1 MSDRFGGKYSPGSG
15 QSGPRTVSENGVLT
29 TGPQGPR
36 RTHRDSRMNIL
47 FFAPV
52 IILINAFRGDADQM
66 IFGLA
71 AFACL
76 ILAAWLTQ
84 SGVAAQAAF
93 DARRVARKPAI
104 PRKLFASALTL
115 AGLTL
120 GGLMSQT
127 GLLVPLGLGIAGAIL
142 HFLAFGPDPLA
153 NKGMEGVDD
162 FQTQRVATAVDEG
175 EKYLAAMRD
184 AMLRAG
190 DRKLE
195 ARVDQFAITARQM
208 FRTVEGDPRDLTAAR
223 KYIGVYLMGARDAT
237 VKFADH
243 YAATQ
248 DQSARADYEALLDD
262 LETNFASRTQALL
275 DNERTDLTVEIEVL
289 RERLALES

>member
-1 MSDRFGGKYSPGSG
+1 M
-15 QSGPRTVSENGVLT
+15 T
-29 TGPQGPR
+29 
-36 RTHRDSRMNIL
+36 IL

-66 IFGLA
+66 LFGLA
-71 AFACL
+71 AFGTL
-76 ILAAWLTQ
+76 TLAAWLTQ
-84 SGVAAQAAF
+84 SGIAAQAAF

-104 PRKLFASALTL
+104 PRKLFGAAMTFT
-115 AGLTL
+115 GLTL
-120 GGLMSQT
+120 GGLMSQPS
-127 GLLVPLGLGIAGAIL
+127 LLLPLGFGIAGAIL
-142 HFLAFGPDPLA
+142 HFIAFGPDPLR
-153 NKGMEGVDD
+153 NKGMAGVDD

-175 EKYLAAMRD
+175 ENYLAATRD
-184 AMLRAG
+184 AILRAG

-195 ARVDQFAITARQM
+195 TRVDQFSATARQM

-243 YAATQ
+243 YAATR
-248 DQSARADYEALLDD
+248 DAKARAAYEALLDD

-275 DNERTDLTVEIEVL
+275 DNERSDLTVEIEVL
-289 RERLALES
+289 RERLALEN

>member
-1 MSDRFGGKYSPGSG
+1 MAERFGGKYSPDGLPPAG
-15 QSGPRTVSENGVLT
+15 NGAENHVLT
-29 TGPQGPR
+29 SGPQGPR
-36 RTHRDSRMNIL
+36 RNRRDARMTIL

-66 IFGLA
+66 LFGLA
-71 AFACL
+71 AFGTL
-76 ILAAWLTQ
+76 TLAAWLTQ
-84 SGVAAQAAF
+84 SGIAAQAAF

-104 PRKLFASALTL
+104 PRKLFGAALTFT
-115 AGLTL
+115 GLTL
-120 GGLMSQT
+120 GGLMSQPS
-127 GLLVPLGLGIAGAIL
+127 LLLPLGFGIAGAIL
-142 HFLAFGPDPLA
+142 HFIAFGPDPLR
-153 NKGMEGVDD
+153 NKGMAGVDD

-175 EKYLAAMRD
+175 ENYLAATRD
-184 AMLRAG
+184 AILRAG

-195 ARVDQFAITARQM
+195 TRVDQFSATARQM

-243 YAATQ
+243 YAATR
-248 DQSARADYEALLDD
+248 DAKARAAYEALLDD

-275 DNERTDLTVEIEVL
+275 DNERSDLTVEIEVL
-289 RERLALES
+289 RERLALEN

>member
-1 MSDRFGGKYSPGSG
+1 MAERFGGKYSPNGRPET
-15 QSGPRTVSENGVLT
+15 QSGRDEGLIV

-36 RTHRDSRMNIL
+36 RSRRDTRMNVL
-47 FFAPV
+47 YFAPV
-52 IILINAFRGDADQM
+52 IILINAFRGDAHQL

-71 AFACL
+71 AFGTL

-115 AGLTL
+115 FGLTL
-120 GGLMSQT
+120 GGLMSQPSF
-127 GLLVPLGLGIAGAIL
+127 LLPIGFGIAGAIL
-142 HFLAFGPDPLA
+142 HFIAFGPDPMR

-162 FQTQRVATAVDEG
+162 FQTQRVASAVDEG
-175 EKYLAAMRD
+175 EKYLGAMRD

-195 ARVDQFAITARQM
+195 ARVDQFATTARQM

-223 KYIGVYLMGARDAT
+223 KYVGVYLMGARDAT

-248 DQSARADYEALLDD
+248 DQKARADYEMLLDD

-289 RERLALES
+289 RERLALEN

>member
-1 MSDRFGGKYSPGSG
+1 MSERFGGKYSPGDRPKPDSA
-15 QSGPRTVSENGVLT
+15 QDPAVVT
-29 TGPQGPR
+29 TGPVGPR
-36 RTHRDSRMNIL
+36 RTRRDTRLTIL
-47 FFAPV
+47 YFAPV
-52 IILINAFRGDADQM
+52 IILINAFRGNPQTM
-66 IFGLA
+66 VLGLA
-71 AFACL
+71 AFGTL

-84 SGVAAQAAF
+84 SGAAAQAAF

-104 PRKLFASALTL
+104 PRKLFASVLTGI
-115 AGLTL
+115 GLTL
-120 GGLMSQT
+120 GGLMSQSN
-127 GLLVPLGLGIAGAIL
+127 LLLPLGFGCAGALL
-142 HFLAFGPDPLA
+142 HFLAFGADPLR

-175 EKYLAAMRD
+175 EKYLSAMKD
-184 AMLRAG
+184 ASLRAG

-195 ARVDQFAITARQM
+195 ARVDQFAVTARQM

-243 YAATQ
+243 YAATR
-248 DQSARADYEALLDD
+248 DEKARAAYEALLDD

-275 DNERTDLTVEIEVL
+275 DNERTDLNIEIDVL
-289 RERLALES
+289 RERLAIER